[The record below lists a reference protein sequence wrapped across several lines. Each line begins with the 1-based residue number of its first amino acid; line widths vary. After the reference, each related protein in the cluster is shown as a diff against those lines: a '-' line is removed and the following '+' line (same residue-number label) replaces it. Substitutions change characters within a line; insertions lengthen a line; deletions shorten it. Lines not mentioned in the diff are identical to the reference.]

1 MTNHSRAHLPTLAFA
16 LFLCLPSS
24 LFAQSGNRG
33 PFVAYEITEMGM
45 NNFRHFAGEAGFRF
59 GTRYQ
64 ARLSVMEV
72 AVTERDLAGWWSAA
86 VDGRDVH
93 GYLRG
98 YELHIDR
105 FFKGHWYASANA
117 GYYANEFRHARLDRR
132 IWNETLTA
140 GVGIGYSRTN
150 FLGVKHLL
158 LDVTLPIRY
167 YFDGIDETRLGDATV
182 NAHKFVPNSW
192 IFLGY
197 RF

>member
-1 MTNHSRAHLPTLAFA
+1 MTRHSRTRLTIAFA
-16 LFLCLPSS
+16 LFLGLPPS
-24 LFAQSGNRG
+24 LFAQGDNRR
-33 PFVAYEITEMGM
+33 PFLAYEISEMGM
-45 NNFRHFAGEAGFRF
+45 NNFRHFAGEAGLGF
-59 GTRYQ
+59 GTRYR

-86 VDGRDVH
+86 VDGRNVR

-98 YELHIDR
+98 YELHVDR
-105 FFKGHWYASANA
+105 FFKDHWYVSANA
-117 GYYANEFRHARLDRR
+117 GYYANEFRHTRLDRR

-150 FLGVKHLL
+150 LLGVKRLH
-158 LDVTLPIRY
+158 LDVSLPIRY

-182 NAHKFVPNSW
+182 NEHRIVPNTW
-192 IFLGY
+192 VFVGY